1 MWLDR
6 PAPTPTQPDATPTN
20 NKENTPAR
28 QSSDKRRRLATD
40 LEGDSTSESNI
51 KPKTRLSPPNHCWP
65 HIIAWPP
72 SFVPCRVFVLASVPL
87 SCVGGLYQVGTRTP
101 RTCAVSDTDE

>member
-1 MWLDR
+1 MPHSDQVPDTADVMEAQESGRKRERQEAGGEAGVKMWLDR

-40 LEGDSTSESNI
+40 LEGDNTSESNI
-51 KPKTRLSPPNHCWP
+51 KPKTRLSPPN
-65 HIIAWPP
+65 
-72 SFVPCRVFVLASVPL
+72 PL
-87 SCVGGLYQVGTRTP
+87 PIVGRI
-101 RTCAVSDTDE
+101 

>member
-1 MWLDR
+1 MPHSDQVPDTADVMEAQESGRKRERQEAGGEAGVKMWLDR

-51 KPKTRLSPPNHCWP
+51 KPKTRLSPPN
-65 HIIAWPP
+65 
-72 SFVPCRVFVLASVPL
+72 PL
-87 SCVGGLYQVGTRTP
+87 PIVGRI
-101 RTCAVSDTDE
+101 